1 MKTTRFFAV
10 SVFAATLLLATPQAY
25 AQKVVDT
32 KVTRLSDTVTMYTLT
47 YEFGFLNADLWM
59 PLFASR
65 KATSGAVGY
74 QSAAT
79 NSSALVLSDAAITK
93 QNMYYVPKGERATFK
108 LMVLE
113 EQVGPETRE
122 VKRVQVTNLPHII
135 QREGEKQVERQ
146 LTADELEKFIVWNN

>member
-1 MKTTRFFAV
+1 MKTTRFFIA
-10 SVFAATLLLATPQAY
+10 SVFAATLLLNTPQAH
-25 AQKVVDT
+25 AQKVVDAQA
-32 KVTRLSDTVTMYTLT
+32 TRLSDTVTMYTLT

-59 PLFASR
+59 PLLASR
-65 KATSGAVGY
+65 KATSGTVGY

-79 NSSALVLSDAAITK
+79 NSYALVLSEATITK
-93 QNMYYVPKGERATFK
+93 QNMYYVPKGERATFT

-113 EQVGPETRE
+113 EQLGPTTRE

-146 LTADELEKFIVWNN
+146 LTTDELEKFIVWNN